1 MDVEDILYNL
11 FTLLDLVRI
20 EKRRQ
25 RISFIALFLLD
36 LFILL
41 EFYLDSDIGWH
52 PIWFRYILISNAYN
66 MYHSYLKVVK
76 TNRYWN

>member
-41 EFYLDSDIGWH
+41 EFYLDSDIG
-52 PIWFRYILISNAYN
+52 
-66 MYHSYLKVVK
+66 
-76 TNRYWN
+76 